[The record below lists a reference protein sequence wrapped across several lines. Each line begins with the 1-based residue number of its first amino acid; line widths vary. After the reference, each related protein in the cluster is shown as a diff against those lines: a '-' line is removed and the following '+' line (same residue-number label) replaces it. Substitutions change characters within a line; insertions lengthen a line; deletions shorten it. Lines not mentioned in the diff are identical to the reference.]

1 MTQPIEPIE
10 ALAAALA
17 RQDGYGVDDVPM
29 IEGEELAWYRGEAVE
44 VIRRLKRDGIE
55 IKAAHSDIS
64 VAAKRARERERAGL
78 TSATPE
84 RLAKAGLE
92 NVEVGQGTLIQRIVD
107 APLDRLRDRGE
118 ITDREFMA
126 GEMYRNDHQAAQVDP
141 GAPSVDWNVMG
152 AGFGPRTPSMFQ
164 SQAVANARLR
174 WRDIERA
181 FPPRSLISVILKAAL
196 VSQSTLTEI
205 GNLVMPSRDRKES
218 IASGKAAF
226 RMALA
231 AAADHYRHYR
241 L

>member
-1 MTQPIEPIE
+1 MLQE
-10 ALAAALA
+10 
-17 RQDGYGVDDVPM
+17 
-29 IEGEELAWYRGEAVE
+29 
-44 VIRRLKRDGIE
+44 
-55 IKAAHSDIS
+55 AHSEIP
-64 VAAKRARERERAGL
+64 AATKRVRERTRAGL

-84 RLAKAGLE
+84 RMAKAGLE

-107 APLDRLRDRGE
+107 APLDRMRARGE

-126 GEMYRNDHQAAQVDP
+126 GEMYRNDHQTAQVDP
-141 GAPSVDWNVMG
+141 GAPSVDWNALG
-152 AGFGPRTPSMFQ
+152 SGFGPRTPSMFQ

-181 FPPRSLISVILKAAL
+181 FPPRSLVSAILKAAL
-196 VSQSTLTEI
+196 VSQNTLTDI
-205 GNLVMPSRDRKES
+205 GNLVMPSKDRKES

-231 AAADHYRHYR
+231 AAADHYR